1 MRLEY
6 PHRFERFGAVRIH
19 ALQQVIELDSGAD
32 EEAQAT
38 TIQGRMVQ
46 HVSARHLASVEKRM
60 AIVVPCKDERR
71 KVIEGVLSGIP
82 HDCLIILVSNSVRDP
97 VDRFDMECRTVEHF
111 CHLAE
116 RSAVAIHQ
124 RDPGL
129 AEAFRLAGYTEILD
143 DDGLVRNGKGE
154 GMLVGLLLASLAGRD
169 YVGFIDADNYVP
181 GAVHEYAKAYAAAL
195 HLAESPYAM
204 VRISWMSKPKIQ
216 DGRLFF
222 NRWGRTSQV
231 TNQFLN
237 LLIAEYSGFGTDI
250 IATGNAG
257 EHAVSMEL
265 GLRMRIA
272 GGFAVEPFEFLDL
285 FEQFGG
291 VIPSPHPEVLKHTVD
306 VYQVETRNPH
316 FHENKGHG
324 HVQEMR
330 LQALNVLYHSP
341 ICLDPV
347 RDEIRTFLTEQGVIG
362 AEEEPP
368 AEHVYPPL
376 VDLDRSRFLAALVE
390 HAESFVQISRHRIA
404 DIVVEEP
411 ILLDTGRPI
420 DVEGVI
426 DLGEIQGDLA
436 EGLTESDADA

>member
-32 EEAQAT
+32 EEAPT
-38 TIQGRMVQ
+38 TTVQGRMVQ
-46 HVSARHLASVEKRM
+46 HVSARHLSEVEKRM

-82 HDCLIILVSNSVRDP
+82 HDCLIILVSNSAREP

-129 AEAFRLAGYTEILD
+129 AEAFRLAGYTDILD
-143 DDGLVRNGKGE
+143 EDGLVRSGKGE
-154 GMLVGLLLASLAGRD
+154 GMLIGLLLASLARRD

-181 GAVHEYAKAYAAAL
+181 GAVHEYAKAYAAGL
-195 HLAESPYAM
+195 HLAESPFAM

-257 EHAVSMEL
+257 EHAMSMEL
-265 GLRMRIA
+265 ALRMRLA
-272 GGFAVEPFEFLDL
+272 GGFAVEPYEYLDL

-291 VIPSPHPEVLKHTVD
+291 VIPSLHPDVLKHTVD

-316 FHENKGHG
+316 FHENKGAG

-347 RDEIRTFLTEQGVIG
+347 REEIKTFLTEQGVIG
-362 AEEEPP
+362 PGEEPP
-368 AEHVYPPL
+368 TERVYPPL
-376 VDLDRSRFLAALVE
+376 LDLDRRRFLAALVE
-390 HAESFVQISRHRIA
+390 HSESFLQIRRHRIA
-404 DIVVEEP
+404 DVVVEEP
-411 ILLDTGRPI
+411 ILIDTSLPMAVEEVLDLTE
-420 DVEGVI
+420 D
-426 DLGEIQGDLA
+426 D
-436 EGLTESDADA
+436 LTESDAEPTP